1 MVFML
6 PGPVE
11 RALDRLHAAG
21 FSAYVVGGC
30 VRDWVLGVAPHDYDI
45 CTAALPEDMQRIF
58 QGERTIETGLRHGTL
73 TVLLDGMPLEITT
86 FRLDGEY
93 LDGRHPASVR
103 FTGRVE
109 DDLSRRDFTIN
120 AMAYAPAAG
129 LVDPFGGREDCR
141 RGVIRC
147 VGEAEKRFAE
157 DALRILRALRF
168 SARLRFPIAPETD
181 AALRAGR
188 TQLERI
194 SRERIAAELTGL
206 LLGDGAGGVLMAY
219 PEVIRTVLP
228 ELSALT
234 AGPAWAR
241 TLRRIDAAPKEESL
255 RWAAFLMDAGADGP
269 SCARLARDT
278 LRGLKMSG
286 KMMDGVSALA
296 LWRDAEPRIEDM
308 QEMLMRLGPEK
319 LDQWIRL
326 KEADRI
332 AQGVPRAEA
341 QAEADARRAET
352 QRLLRENAC
361 YTLAQL
367 AVNGSD
373 LAKLGFSGMA
383 IGQTL
388 ERLLGQVVRRELE
401 NRRDA
406 LLAAARETPEAARCP
421 DSAKKCPKRHPPA
434 NESASTFPEPGC
446 KK

>member
-45 CTAALPEDMQRIF
+45 CTAARPEDMQRIF

-241 TLRRIDAAPKEESL
+241 TLRRVDAKGGEPSLGGLPDGRRGGRPILRPPGPGYAAGAENVRQNDGRGFRAGPLAGRGAPDRGYAGNADAAGAGKAGPVDPFEGSGPD
-255 RWAAFLMDAGADGP
+255 RPGRAPGGGSGGGGRAAGGSAAAAAG
-269 SCARLARDT
+269 
-278 LRGLKMSG
+278 K
-286 KMMDGVSALA
+286 
-296 LWRDAEPRIEDM
+296 
-308 QEMLMRLGPEK
+308 
-319 LDQWIRL
+319 
-326 KEADRI
+326 
-332 AQGVPRAEA
+332 
-341 QAEADARRAET
+341 
-352 QRLLRENAC
+352 RLLYPGPAGR
-361 YTLAQL
+361 
-367 AVNGSD
+367 
-373 LAKLGFSGMA
+373 
-383 IGQTL
+383 
-388 ERLLGQVVRRELE
+388 
-401 NRRDA
+401 
-406 LLAAARETPEAARCP
+406 
-421 DSAKKCPKRHPPA
+421 KR
-434 NESASTFPEPGC
+434 
-446 KK
+446 